1 MLVAKLNM
9 KDNHPCRG
17 CAYLRKWFEVI
28 TIGDNE
34 FLSEAQYECLRGG
47 KCAERCAD
55 YKRNGGRMKR

>member
-1 MLVAKLNM
+1 M

-55 YKRNGGRMKR
+55 